1 MSVNDPDARVLDAAV
16 LDELR
21 ASVEGD
27 SAFVVDL
34 VEAYLADGAQHVTEV
49 AAALD
54 AVDAAALVRPAH
66 TLKSSSATVGAMRL
80 AGMAR
85 ELEMDG
91 RAGTLEAASAGER
104 AASVRTA
111 WEEAS
116 AALREWV
123 VEEGQRG

>member
-1 MSVNDPDARVLDAAV
+1 MNEPDARVLDAAV
-16 LDELR
+16 LEELR
-21 ASVEGD
+21 GSVEGD
-27 SAFVVDL
+27 SAFVVEL
-34 VEAYLADGAQHVTEV
+34 VEAYLTDGAAHVADVVT
-49 AAALD
+49 ALE

-104 AASVRTA
+104 AASVRAA

-116 AALREWV
+116 VALRAWIA
-123 VEEGQRG
+123 EEGQRG

>member
-1 MSVNDPDARVLDAAV
+1 VSVNDPDARVLDAAV

-34 VEAYLADGAQHVTEV
+34 VEAYLADGARHVAEV
-49 AAALD
+49 AAAIE
-54 AVDAAALVRPAH
+54 AVDAAAVVRPAH

-80 AGMAR
+80 AGIAR

-104 AASVRTA
+104 AAGVRTA
-111 WEEAS
+111 WDEAS
-116 AALREWV
+116 TALRAWV
-123 VEEGQRG
+123 LDEGQRA

>member
-1 MSVNDPDARVLDAAV
+1 VNEPDARVLDAAV

-21 ASVEGD
+21 GSVEGD
-27 SAFVVDL
+27 SAFVVEL
-34 VEAYLADGAQHVTEV
+34 VEAYLADGAVHVADVVT
-49 AAALD
+49 ALE

-80 AGMAR
+80 AGLAR

-116 AALREWV
+116 AAMRAWV
-123 VEEGQRG
+123 ADEGQRG

>member
-34 VEAYLADGAQHVTEV
+34 VEAYLADGAHHVAEV
-49 AAALD
+49 AAALE
-54 AVDAAALVRPAH
+54 AVDAAAVVRPAH
-66 TLKSSSATVGAMRL
+66 TLKSSSATVGAIRL
-80 AGMAR
+80 AGIAR

-104 AASVRTA
+104 AADLRTA
-111 WEEAS
+111 WDEAS
-116 AALREWV
+116 TALRAWV
-123 VEEGQRG
+123 LDEGQRA

>member
-1 MSVNDPDARVLDAAV
+1 MNEPDARVLDAAV

-21 ASVEGD
+21 GSVEGD
-27 SAFVVDL
+27 SAFVVEL
-34 VEAYLADGAQHVTEV
+34 VEAYLADGAVHVADVVT
-49 AAALD
+49 ALE

-80 AGMAR
+80 AGLAR

-116 AALREWV
+116 AAMRAWV
-123 VEEGQRG
+123 ADEGQRG

>member
-1 MSVNDPDARVLDAAV
+1 MNEPDARVLDAAV

-21 ASVEGD
+21 GSVEGD
-27 SAFVVDL
+27 SAFVVEL
-34 VEAYLADGAQHVTEV
+34 VEAYLADGAVHVADVVT
-49 AAALD
+49 ALE

-80 AGMAR
+80 AGLAR

-116 AALREWV
+116 TAMRAWV
-123 VEEGQRG
+123 AEEGQRG

>member
-1 MSVNDPDARVLDAAV
+1 MSVNDPDARVLDGAV

-21 ASVEGD
+21 TSVEGD

-34 VEAYLADGAQHVTEV
+34 VEAYLADGAQHVADVVT
-49 AAALD
+49 ALE

-104 AASVRTA
+104 AASVRAT

-116 AALREWV
+116 AALRAWV
-123 VEEGQRG
+123 AEQGPRG